1 MKAKQPS
8 ANDLLDRLRAAQ
20 SGAAEKVPHGWH
32 TTRELAVRW
41 NLSESHTRKLVEK
54 GAATGLLE
62 VRKFRTQQ
70 TTRVLAI
77 PHYRERP
84 TP

>member
-1 MKAKQPS
+1 MKSKPPS
-8 ANDLLDRLRAAQ
+8 ANDLLARLRAAQ
-20 SGAAEKVPHGWH
+20 AGAAEKVPHGWH
-32 TTRELAVRW
+32 TTRELAARW
-41 NLSESHTRKLVEK
+41 KLSESHTRKLVEK
-54 GAATGLLE
+54 GEADGLLE

-70 TTRVLAI
+70 RTRVLAV